1 MRHTRLLSSHAQK
14 AVSLLRGHYVFVRM
28 LRPTGFR
35 GSWRVPEHAM
45 AYRVINTHS
54 GAEVLGGFGEGT
66 FKELKAARLLDAPVK
81 FPTRYPELRRRKQP
95 WSREGYTEDVYTLNS
110 DGLAA
115 VVVAAVIKATDLRDL
130 EEEWY
135 A

>member
-1 MRHTRLLSSHAQK
+1 MHHTRLLSSHAQK
-14 AVSLLRGHYVFVRM
+14 AVFLLRGHYVFVRM

-35 GSWRVPEHAM
+35 GGGRVPEYAM

-54 GAEVLGGFGEGT
+54 GAEVLGLGEGT
-66 FKELKAARLLDAPVK
+66 FRELWQARLLDVPAK
-81 FPTRYPELRRRKQP
+81 FPSRYPELRRRRQP

-110 DGLAA
+110 NGPTA
-115 VVVAAVIKATDLRDL
+115 VLVAAVIKATDLRNL